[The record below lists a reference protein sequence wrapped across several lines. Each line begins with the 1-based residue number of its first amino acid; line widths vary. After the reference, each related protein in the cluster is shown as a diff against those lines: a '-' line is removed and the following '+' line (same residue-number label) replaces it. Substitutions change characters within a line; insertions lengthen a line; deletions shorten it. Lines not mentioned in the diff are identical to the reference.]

1 MKTDQQLKRDVT
13 NELKWEP
20 SVIETHIGVTVT
32 EGIVTLTGHVPT
44 YGERY
49 GAEMAAKRV
58 LGAKAV
64 ANELDVK
71 LASDHHRTEEDIAVA
86 CVSAL
91 RAHASVPDERLKVI
105 VNNRSWVT
113 LEGMLDWQYQ
123 KTSAENAVRYLLGV
137 RGITNAIKLKPSASA
152 IDVKGKIQ
160 DAFKRS
166 AEIDAGRVSV
176 ETSDGKVILRGN
188 VRSWAEKN
196 EALNAAWSAPGVNE
210 VENALIVT
218 S

>member
-1 MKTDQQLKRDVT
+1 MKTDQQLKQDVT

-20 SVIETHIGVTVT
+20 SVNETHIGVSVN
-32 EGIVTLTGHVPT
+32 EGVVTLTGHIPT
-44 YGERY
+44 FGERY
-49 GAEMAAKRV
+49 GAEKAAKRV

-71 LASDHHRTEEDIAVA
+71 LASDHKRTDEDIAVA

-91 RAHASVPDERLKVI
+91 RANASVPDEKLKVI
-105 VNNRSWVT
+105 VNNSSWVT
-113 LEGMLDWQYQ
+113 LEGLLDWRYQ
-123 KTSAENAVRYLLGV
+123 KTAAENAVRYLLGV

-176 ETSDGKVILRGN
+176 ETSDGKVVLRGN

-210 VENALIVT
+210 VENDLIVT